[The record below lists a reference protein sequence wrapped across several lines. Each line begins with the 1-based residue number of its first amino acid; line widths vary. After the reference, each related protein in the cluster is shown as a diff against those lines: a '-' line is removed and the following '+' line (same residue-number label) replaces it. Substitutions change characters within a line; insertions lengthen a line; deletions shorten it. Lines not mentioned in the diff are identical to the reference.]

1 VTAQILDRDNPDA
14 PFGYDEDGTVIAPYG
29 LKANGQPRLS
39 NRGRSAGQ
47 GFGTP
52 KKTTAPAPP
61 KRAKRT
67 AAETPAVSRNGAV
80 SYQQVATGLVQLSTV
95 AISAIGADPGGFV
108 SRLIGKRQTL
118 AIKGDATILTMF
130 AEPLGNAIGG
140 LATINPWLANKLEGG
155 NVSKEVVVFATTV
168 AQLGASLVANHRA
181 PSEELAAAGEQLA
194 ALQAQEVRRNVQAM
208 TEQGP
213 AGPTDEQLAD
223 ELAMREH
230 LQQMAEQQQAPA
242 FVSDFAVPQPGQIPG
257 QTDVYEQLAHAS

>member
-1 VTAQILDRDNPDA
+1 MTAQILDRDNPDA
-14 PFGYDEDGTVIAPYG
+14 PFGYDEDGTVVAPFG

-52 KKTTAPAPP
+52 KRTTAPAPP

-67 AAETPAVSRNGAV
+67 AAETPAARRGGVDYAT
-80 SYQQVATGLVQLSTV
+80 VATGLVQLST
-95 AISAIGADPGGFV
+95 IGITAIGADPGGLV
-108 SRLIGKRQTL
+108 SRLIGKKQVT
-118 AIKGDATILTMF
+118 AIKGDAVILGMY
-130 AEPLGNAIGG
+130 AETLGSAIGG

-155 NVSKEVVVFATTV
+155 NIQKEVVVFATTV
-168 AQLGASLVANHRA
+168 AQLGASLIANHRA
-181 PSEELAAAGEQLA
+181 PNEELAAMGDQAS
-194 ALQAQEVRRNVQAM
+194 ALQAQEIRRNLQQM
-208 TEQGP
+208 TEQQAP

-230 LQQMAEQQQAPA
+230 LQHLAEQQQAPA
-242 FVSDFAVPQPGQIPG
+242 FVSDFAVQHPGQVPG